1 MPFEDWPN
9 PIEEPIKPMDPED
22 PAFVLT
28 CVGWHTQRRGNEGL
42 NWLEDQTRLLY
53 GILVRFLQD
62 NHLVVREILPEGAYV
77 ADEVCIRVGDLTPEG
92 RKFMKTGYSRWL
104 DKIDQGMEP
113 TDTRILERALKKIR
127 GDIAK

>member
-28 CVGWHTQRRGNEGL
+28 CVGWHTQRRGNEDMGDVYR
-42 NWLEDQTRLLY
+42 EIY
-53 GILVRFLQD
+53 GILIRFMQD
-62 NHLVVREILPEGAYV
+62 RGGLLVREILPEGAYV

-127 GDIAK
+127 GGIAK

>member
-28 CVGWHTQRRGNEGL
+28 CVGWHTQRRGNEDMGDVYR
-42 NWLEDQTRLLY
+42 EIY
-53 GILVRFLQD
+53 GILIRFMQD
-62 NHLVVREILPEGAYV
+62 RGGLLVREILPDGAYV